1 MLEIES
7 YSWPGNMRELRNTLW
22 RAALLA
28 GGGPIAAD
36 HLALSSERSAAAPDL
51 SMSGAERLAIHRALE
66 ATGGNRLRAAELLG
80 IARSTL
86 QEKLRRAVGE

>member
-1 MLEIES
+1 MLVIDA
-7 YSWPGNMRELRNTLW
+7 YPWPGNLPELRAVLW

-28 GGGPIAAD
+28 GSSPIEAH
-36 HLALSSERSAAAPDL
+36 HLSLSPNEAKMAPDL

-86 QEKLRRAVGE
+86 QEKLKRVAVE